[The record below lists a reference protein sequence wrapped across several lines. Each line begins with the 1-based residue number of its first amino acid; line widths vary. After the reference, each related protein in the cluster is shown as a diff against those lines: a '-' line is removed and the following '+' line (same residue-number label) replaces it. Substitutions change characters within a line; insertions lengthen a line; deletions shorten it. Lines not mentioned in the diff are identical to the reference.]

1 MSDNKKVDL
10 ILTELGAMMAIDSI
24 NKHDEERWSI
34 QFEDNKLV
42 ELFYTSSQHKLTL
55 QHHIGIPTLSEVN
68 KLHDLLLEYNLC
80 WPESGGVQMAL
91 NKDDGSIVQLF
102 QLFTQ
107 DLSVPVMIDVLNNFI
122 ERADIWKAI
131 IHDKG
136 FFSQTESVKSAS
148 NHNRFSSQ
156 LLI

>member
-1 MSDNKKVDL
+1 MSDAKQVDL

-24 NKHDEERWSI
+24 NKHDEDSWSI

-55 QHHIGIPTLSEVN
+55 QYHIGIPTLSEIN
-68 KLHDLLLEYNLC
+68 KLHNLLLEYNLS

-91 NKDDGSIVQLF
+91 NKSDGSVIQLF

-107 DLSVPVMIDVLNNFI
+107 DLSVQVMIDVLTNFI
-122 ERADIWKAI
+122 ERADIWQGI
-131 IHDKG
+131 IHDQG
-136 FFSQTESVKSAS
+136 LFNQVASVKST
-148 NHNRFSSQ
+148 NKNNRFQSQ
-156 LLI
+156 LLV